1 LRALRFFRIS
11 AIAAFITL
19 SSSRS
24 ISFLV
29 STLGTLC
36 LHHHLQSFYHHHHS
50 TGITG
55 NIYDVF
61 VKPYFMDAYR
71 PVKRGDRFMS
81 RRAMK
86 SVEFKIVEVEPGPYA
101 IVGPDTLVDC
111 KGDPIKRRD
120 ESKLSDVGYDD
131 VGGVSKQ
138 VTQ

>member
-1 LRALRFFRIS
+1 MACLIATPFHPIS
-11 AIAAFITL
+11 NPPPSHPHPHRPT
-19 SSSRS
+19 
-24 ISFLV
+24 
-29 STLGTLC
+29 
-36 LHHHLQSFYHHHHS
+36 

-86 SVEFKIVEVEPGPYA
+86 AVEFKIVEVEPGPYA

-138 VTQ
+138 VGVRAMNDYRGGG